1 MATSARQLPIPWR
14 LLVFWCVPP
23 LLIGAGTVGYRLSE
37 GWSWFESFYMGV
49 ITLTSLGYADK
60 HALSTGGHVITL
72 VLALV
77 GISTIA
83 LAATELLRTII
94 TGELHRFVEDWRMGR
109 RIDALKQHT
118 IVCGYGSVG
127 QHVCADLVDAGV
139 AVVVIDRRT
148 EALAA
153 ARDAGAH
160 TLLGDAAVD
169 DTLTRAGAARARALV
184 AVADND
190 ADNVLIT
197 IAAHLLCPALAIVA
211 RAEDEATVPKLM
223 RAGATRTAS
232 PYAIAGERIAEAVLH
247 PFALDAQLELDEQ
260 LVRPGSPFDGQTVG
274 TCSLRS
280 ERGHMLVAIKRRDGH
295 TIFNPEDH
303 ARVAAGDTLITL
315 SRRAE
320 LDRTH
325 AAGP

>member
-1 MATSARQLPIPWR
+1 MA
-14 LLVFWCVPP
+14 
-23 LLIGAGTVGYRLSE
+23 
-37 GWSWFESFYMGV
+37 V

-60 HALSTGGHVITL
+60 HALSTAGHVVTL

-94 TGELHRFVEDWRMGR
+94 TGELRSFVEDWRMGR

-127 QHVCADLVDAGV
+127 QHVCADLVGAGV

-160 TLLGDAAVD
+160 TMLGDAAAD
-169 DTLTRAGAARARALV
+169 DTLTRAGALRARALV
-184 AVADND
+184 AVAEND

-197 IAAHLLCPALAIVA
+197 IAAHLLCPELAIVA
-211 RAEDEATVPKLM
+211 RAEDEATVPKLT

-247 PFALDAQLELDEQ
+247 PFALDAHLELDEQ
-260 LVRPGSPFDGQTVG
+260 LVRPGSPLDGKTVG
-274 TCSLRS
+274 TSNALLQ
-280 ERGHMLVAIKRRDGH
+280 RGHMLVAIKRRDGH
-295 TIFNPEDH
+295 TIFNPAND
-303 ARVAAGDTLITL
+303 APVAAGDTLITL
-315 SRRAE
+315 RRGQE
-320 LDRTH
+320 LDRTDGV
-325 AAGP
+325 AIAP